1 MDADD
6 EKPDRNKDKFESG
19 FDTRATYKDQADD
32 AQARVRQSTLRESRI
47 LDAPKPSIAASS
59 YIPINLIE
67 RQIATKLSLLYPDE
81 RKRYDQHVKAAV
93 ERYGDAT
100 PQYRLDVA
108 KTLLQPVPEQQQ
120 ERQIAGHLR
129 SEYSRQQKQN
139 QQAFDAEQRA
149 LQASAHQQRAELAKR
164 RSANQNLPF
173 KLQPWQQQATA
184 IKERLQR
191 MLGRYAPL
199 KAYAAS
205 PKRKRLP
212 TRKKSSQVQS
222 KSAEQAKA
230 PKPRKS
236 RAALRSTHQ
245 PHSTTLLNEPSNP
258 ANASPAVEP
267 HAVRSEPTWAYQVKP
282 TPSKKYDMPDKATA
296 AAKKVKAQKKGDL
309 PGSAYHAYVERISKG
324 KKGELAI
331 PAHLREA
338 EDKKT
343 AQQEAAKGGRT
354 LTDSEK
360 ANTQADNKNAVKPK
374 SKDERRKETDEFMI
388 AVMKEAQS
396 RARGG
401 GRGGR

>member
-1 MDADD
+1 VDADD
-6 EKPDRNKDKFESG
+6 EKPDRNKNKFESG
-19 FDTRATYKDQADD
+19 FDTRATYRDQADD
-32 AQARVRQSTLRESRI
+32 ARARVRQPILRESRTV
-47 LDAPKPSIAASS
+47 DPPKPVVAESS
-59 YIPINLIE
+59 YIPTNLIE
-67 RQIATKLSLLYPDE
+67 RQIATKLSLLYADE

-120 ERQIAGHLR
+120 DRQIAGHLR
-129 SEYSRQQKQN
+129 SEYSRQQKQQ

-212 TRKKSSQVQS
+212 TRKKSSQVQP
-222 KSAEQAKA
+222 KSTEQAKA
-230 PKPRKS
+230 PKQRKS
-236 RAALRSTHQ
+236 RAAPRSTHQ
-245 PHSTTLLNEPSNP
+245 PHSTTLVNEPSNP

-267 HAVRSEPTWAYQVKP
+267 HTVRSEPTWAHQVKP

-296 AAKKVKAQKKGDL
+296 AAKKVEAEKKGDL
-309 PGSAYHAYVERISKG
+309 PGYAYHACVERISKG
-324 KKGELAI
+324 KTGKLAI

-343 AQQEAAKGGRT
+343 AAQEAAKGGRK
-354 LTDSEK
+354 LTDAEK
-360 ANTQADNKNAVKPK
+360 INMPADTKAAIKP
-374 SKDERRKETDEFMI
+374 KDERRKESDKLII
-388 AVMKEAQS
+388 AAMKQS
-396 RARGG
+396 RTQGRGG

>member
-59 YIPINLIE
+59 YIPVNLIE

-129 SEYSRQQKQN
+129 SEYSRQQQQN
-139 QQAFDAEQRA
+139 QHAFDAEQRA

-164 RSANQNLPF
+164 RCANQNLPF

-199 KAYAAS
+199 KAYAATL
-205 PKRKRLP
+205 KRLP

-230 PKPRKS
+230 PKQRKS
-236 RAALRSTHQ
+236 RAAPRSTHQ
-245 PHSTTLLNEPSNP
+245 PHSTTLVNEPSNP

-309 PGSAYHAYVERISKG
+309 PGYAYQAYVERISKG

-343 AQQEAAKGGRT
+343 AAQEAAKGGRK

-360 ANTQADNKNAVKPK
+360 SNMPASARPATKKDRRQAN
-374 SKDERRKETDEFMI
+374 DEMI
-388 AVMKEAQS
+388 IAAMKAQTK
-396 RARGG
+396 
-401 GRGGR
+401 GRGRGR

>member
-19 FDTRATYKDQADD
+19 FDTRATYRDQADD

-47 LDAPKPSIAASS
+47 LDAPKPVVAESS

-67 RQIATKLSLLYPDE
+67 RQIATKLSLLYADE

-149 LQASAHQQRAELAKR
+149 LQAFANDQRAAMAQRKQERA
-164 RSANQNLPF
+164 ANQNLPF

-205 PKRKRLP
+205 PKRGRLP
-212 TRKKSSQVQS
+212 TRKKSSQVQP
-222 KSAEQAKA
+222 KSTEQAKA
-230 PKPRKS
+230 PKQRQS
-236 RAALRSTHQ
+236 RAAPRSTQH
-245 PHSTTLLNEPSNP
+245 PHSTTLVNEPSNP

-267 HAVRSEPTWAYQVKP
+267 HTVRSEPTWAHQVKP

-296 AAKKVKAQKKGDL
+296 AARKVEAEKKGGL
-309 PGSAYHAYVERISKG
+309 PGYADHTCVERISKG
-324 KKGELAI
+324 KKDKLAI

-343 AQQEAAKGGRT
+343 AQQEAAKGGRR
-354 LTDSEK
+354 LNDAEK
-360 ANTQADNKNAVKPK
+360 TNMQADAKAKGK
-374 SKDERRKETDEFMI
+374 KERRKKTDQLII
-388 AVMKEAQS
+388 AAMKES
-396 RARGG
+396 RTQGRGG

>member
-6 EKPDRNKDKFESG
+6 EKPDRNKDKFEFG

-47 LDAPKPSIAASS
+47 LDAPKPSVAESS

-120 ERQIAGHLR
+120 ERQIAGHWR

-139 QQAFDAEQRA
+139 QNAFDAEQRA
-149 LQASAHQQRAELAKR
+149 LQADADKQREAMARRPQERAAEQQV
-164 RSANQNLPF
+164 ANQNLPF
-173 KLQPWQQQATA
+173 KLQPSQHKATA
-184 IKERLQR
+184 MVERLQR

-205 PKRKRLP
+205 PKRKRMP
-212 TRKKSSQVQS
+212 TLKKSFQVQKKATEQAEVPKS
-222 KSAEQAKA
+222 RKACVTTKSPLLIQNREDNDKKSA
-230 PKPRKS
+230 
-236 RAALRSTHQ
+236 
-245 PHSTTLLNEPSNP
+245 
-258 ANASPAVEP
+258 
-267 HAVRSEPTWAYQVKP
+267 
-282 TPSKKYDMPDKATA
+282 
-296 AAKKVKAQKKGDL
+296 AQ
-309 PGSAYHAYVERISKG
+309 E
-324 KKGELAI
+324 
-331 PAHLREA
+331 
-338 EDKKT
+338 T
-343 AQQEAAKGGRT
+343 AKGGRR
-354 LTDSEK
+354 LNDAEK
-360 ANTQADNKNAVKPK
+360 TNMQADAKNAAKPK
-374 SKDERRKETDEFMI
+374 SKERLRKKTDDFII
-388 AVMKEAQS
+388 AAMKQS
-396 RARGG
+396 RTLGRGG

>member
-139 QQAFDAEQRA
+139 QHAFDAEQRA

-222 KSAEQAKA
+222 KS
-230 PKPRKS
+230 
-236 RAALRSTHQ
+236 
-245 PHSTTLLNEPSNP
+245 
-258 ANASPAVEP
+258 V
-267 HAVRSEPTWAYQVKP
+267 
-282 TPSKKYDMPDKATA
+282 
-296 AAKKVKAQKKGDL
+296 
-309 PGSAYHAYVERISKG
+309 SKG

-338 EDKKT
+338 KGKKT
-343 AQQEAAKGGRT
+343 AAQEAAKGGRK
-354 LTDSEK
+354 LTDAKQDNPFERLHRRDMENKQSARQEAAKGGRKLTDAEK
-360 ANTQADNKNAVKPK
+360 ANAPANAARPSSRARSRNDSFV
-374 SKDERRKETDEFMI
+374 I
-388 AVMKEAQS
+388 AAMKES
-396 RARGG
+396 RTQGRGG